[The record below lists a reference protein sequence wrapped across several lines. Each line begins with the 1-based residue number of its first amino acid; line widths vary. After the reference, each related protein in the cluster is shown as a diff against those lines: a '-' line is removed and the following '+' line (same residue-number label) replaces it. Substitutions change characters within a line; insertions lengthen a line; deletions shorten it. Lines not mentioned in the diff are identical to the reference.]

1 VKRSHG
7 KDDGPD
13 QDKNDDHGS
22 SLQ

>member
-7 KDDGPD
+7 KDDRPD
-13 QDKNDDHGS
+13 HDKNDDHGS